1 MSQPISEP
9 FRTWSHY
16 LPGRCRPE
24 SETCL
29 IGIFEGDGCGPEFL
43 AICLK
48 ILEVIQ
54 QKEAGRFE
62 IRKGGLIGSAAESAY
77 GMAMPPQAE
86 AFCAELFADGGA
98 LLHGAGG
105 GRFVYDLRRRFDL
118 YCKIS
123 PITVLPECRNAG
135 RIKPSH
141 LEEVDM
147 VIVRDNSAGVYQG
160 QWSLS
165 RNQSGHRLAE
175 HSFSYSENEVH
186 RIVTVAASIAATR
199 RGELTVVLKD
209 GGVPTISDLWRY
221 CAREVATAAG
231 IEMRTINID
240 HAAYELIQNP
250 RSFDV
255 IVTPNLF
262 GDILIDVSALLVGS
276 RGLGFSGNF
285 SATSDVYQTNGGAA
299 YDLVGKDIANPAG
312 QIFALAMLLRESFS
326 LEEAAR
332 QLENAVCRVW
342 RAGWRTADLMEPGC
356 RQVGTR
362 EFGDLVVESLLA
374 EPIGPPAHVCN

>member
-1 MSQPISEP
+1 MSFPRSEP
-9 FRTWSHY
+9 FRTWSQG
-16 LPGRCRPE
+16 LPGRRTIQP
-24 SETCL
+24 ETCL
-29 IGIFEGDGCGPEFL
+29 IGVFEGDGCGPEFI
-43 AICLK
+43 AICLQ
-48 ILEVIQ
+48 ILEALQ
-54 QKEAGRFE
+54 QKGAGRFE
-62 IRKGGLIGSAAESAY
+62 IRKGGLIGSAAESAH
-77 GMAMPPQAE
+77 GMAMPPAAE

-123 PITVLPECRNAG
+123 PVTVLPECRNAG

-141 LEEVDM
+141 LEGVDM

-160 QWSLS
+160 QWSQQQ
-165 RNQSGHRLAE
+165 NQDGHRLAE
-175 HSFSYSENEVH
+175 HSFSYSENEVR
-186 RIVTVAASIAATR
+186 RIVTVAIGIAATR

-209 GGVPTISDLWRY
+209 GGVP
-221 CAREVATAAG
+221 A
-231 IEMRTINID
+231 
-240 HAAYELIQNP
+240 
-250 RSFDV
+250 FDV

-262 GDILIDVSALLVGS
+262 GDILIDVSALLSGS

-299 YDLVGKDIANPAG
+299 HDLVGKDLANPAG
-312 QIFALAMLLRESFS
+312 QIFSLAMLLRESF
-326 LEEAAR
+326 LMEEAAS
-332 QLENAVCRVW
+332 QLENAVRRVW

-362 EFGDLVVESLLA
+362 EFGSLVIDSLQA
-374 EPIGPPAHVCN
+374 DPPVPPAHDRG

>member
-1 MSQPISEP
+1 MSFPRSEP
-9 FRTWSHY
+9 FRTWSQG
-16 LPGRCRPE
+16 LPGRRTIQP
-24 SETCL
+24 ETCL
-29 IGIFEGDGCGPEFL
+29 IGVFEGDGCGPEFI
-43 AICLK
+43 AICLQ
-48 ILEVIQ
+48 ILEALQ
-54 QKEAGRFE
+54 QKGAGRFE
-62 IRKGGLIGSAAESAY
+62 IRKGGLIGSAAESAH
-77 GMAMPPQAE
+77 GMAMPPAAE

-123 PITVLPECRNAG
+123 PVTVLPECRNAG

-141 LEEVDM
+141 LEGVDM

-160 QWSLS
+160 QWSQQQ
-165 RNQSGHRLAE
+165 NQDGHRLAE
-175 HSFSYSENEVH
+175 HSFSYSENEVR
-186 RIVTVAASIAATR
+186 RIITVAIGIAATR

-209 GGVPTISDLWRY
+209 GGVPAISDLWRS
-221 CAREVATAAG
+221 CAMEVAAAAG
-231 IEMRTINID
+231 IRARTINID

-262 GDILIDVSALLVGS
+262 GDILIDVSALLSGS

-299 YDLVGKDIANPAG
+299 HDLVGKDLANPAG
-312 QIFALAMLLRESFS
+312 QIFSLAMLLRESF
-326 LEEAAR
+326 LMEEAAS
-332 QLENAVCRVW
+332 QLENAVRRVW

-362 EFGDLVVESLLA
+362 EFGSLVIDSLQA
-374 EPIGPPAHVCN
+374 DPPVPPAHDRG

>member
-1 MSQPISEP
+1 MSHASSQP
-9 FRTWSHY
+9 FRSWSHY
-16 LPGRCRPE
+16 LPGRRRIQ
-24 SETCL
+24 SETCR
-29 IGIFEGDGCGPEFL
+29 IGVFEGDGCGPEFI
-43 AICLK
+43 AICLR
-48 ILEVIQ
+48 ILEALEH
-54 QKEAGRFE
+54 KGAGRFE
-62 IRKGGLIGSAAESAY
+62 IRKGGLIGSTAESVY
-77 GMAMPPQAE
+77 GTAMPPQAE
-86 AFCAELFADGGA
+86 AFCDELFADGGV

-123 PITVLPECRNAG
+123 PLTVLPECRNAG

-141 LEEVDM
+141 LEEVDL

-160 QWSLS
+160 NWTQS
-165 RNQSGHRLAE
+165 RTQSGHRLAE
-175 HSFSYSENEVH
+175 HSFSYNENEVN
-186 RIVTVAASIAATR
+186 RIVEVAANIAATR
-199 RGELTVVLKD
+199 RGELTVVVKD
-209 GGVPTISDLWRY
+209 GGVPAISDLWRD
-221 CAREVATAAG
+221 CAEDVAKAAG
-231 IEMRTINID
+231 VKMRTINID

-262 GDILIDVSALLVGS
+262 GDILIDVSALLAGS

-299 YDLVGKDIANPAG
+299 HDLAGKDIANPAG

-326 LEEAAR
+326 MREPASHLES
-332 QLENAVCRVW
+332 AVRSIW

-362 EFGDLVVESLLA
+362 KFGDLVVESLLSDTFGTHTH
-374 EPIGPPAHVCN
+374 E

>member
-1 MSQPISEP
+1 MSYTTSKP
-9 FRTWSHY
+9 FRGWTHY
-16 LPGRCRPE
+16 LPGRRRIQ

-29 IGIFEGDGCGPEFL
+29 IGVFEGDGCGPEFI
-43 AICLK
+43 AICLR
-48 ILEVIQ
+48 ILEALE
-54 QKEAGRFE
+54 QKGAGRFE
-62 IRKGGLIGSAAESAY
+62 LRKGGLIGSTAESVY

-86 AFCAELFADGGA
+86 EFCADLFADGGA

-105 GRFVYDLRRRFDL
+105 GRFVYELRRRFDL

-141 LEEVDM
+141 LEEVDL

-160 QWSLS
+160 RWSQS
-165 RNQSGHRLAE
+165 RNELGHRQAE
-175 HSFSYSENEVH
+175 HSFSYNENEVH

-199 RGELTVVLKD
+199 RGELTVILKD

-231 IEMRTINID
+231 IEMRTVNID

-299 YDLVGKDIANPAG
+299 YDLVSKDIANPAG
-312 QIFALAMLLRESFS
+312 QIFALAMLLRESFL
-326 LEEAAR
+326 LEEAASL
-332 QLENAVCRVW
+332 LENAVRSVW

-356 RQVGTR
+356 RKVGTR
-362 EFGDLVVESLLA
+362 EFGDLVVGLLLA
-374 EPIGPPAHVCN
+374 DSLGMRTHVLD